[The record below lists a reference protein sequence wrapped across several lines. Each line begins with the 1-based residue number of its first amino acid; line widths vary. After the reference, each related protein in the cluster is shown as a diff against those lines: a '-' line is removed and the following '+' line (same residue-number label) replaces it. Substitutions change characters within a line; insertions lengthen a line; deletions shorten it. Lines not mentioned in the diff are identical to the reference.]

1 MVDNMGKKDFYEEI
15 DVAKVSE
22 DDMRRVRIMM
32 GFIRNLGIKSFLEI
46 GSVPEMTEM
55 FANALGCSGTG
66 INISEKVINSYKGKS
81 KNLKFVCGNIEEM
94 DLKEKFDLV
103 ICGELIE
110 HLDNVDEF
118 IAKIKGNMNSGGYL
132 LLTIP
137 NLASLFNRISLLF
150 GWQPRGI
157 NPSRKIL
164 LNPFT
169 KYDYNWG
176 HVSMFTY
183 YSIRKFLEKSGFR
196 ILKTGGTHSGNTKE
210 NKAKSFIRFL
220 MSSIPR
226 FSEQAIILAQKK

>member
-1 MVDNMGKKDFYEEI
+1 MMNKKEFYENI
-15 DVAKVSE
+15 NVVKISE
-22 DDMRRVRIMM
+22 DDMRRVRIMLNFLK
-32 GFIRNLGIKSFLEI
+32 GLEIKSFLEV

-66 INISEKVINSYKGKS
+66 INISEKVVNSYKGNS

-94 DLKEKFDLV
+94 ELKEKFDLV
-103 ICGELIE
+103 IYGELIE

-118 IAKIKGNMNSGGYL
+118 VVKIKDSLNDNGYL

-164 LNPFT
+164 LNPLT

-183 YSIRKFLEKSGFR
+183 GSIRKFLEKSGFE
-196 ILKTGGTHSGNTKE
+196 ILSTGCAYGGHDGESKLQ
-210 NKAKSFIRFL
+210 SFIRKV
-220 MSSIPR
+220 MSIRPS
-226 FSEQAIILAQKK
+226 FAECVIILARKI